1 MSTSNTAGQKM
12 TDAELA
18 KLEKRIAAI
27 YREAYNDLTDTIRDY
42 FGKFAARD
50 AVEKARLDAGEISE
64 DQYKLWRAAQ
74 IGRGKRFEALR
85 DKVAERMTNANATA
99 IAYIN
104 DATPGIYSLN
114 RNLAAY
120 MIEQVAGDVG
130 FDLWDERVVKR
141 LIAEQPGLMPSYPEK
156 RALKRGIDLAY
167 GKKQITASV
176 TSSILQ
182 GRSIKGMADD
192 LQSRIT
198 TMNRDSAIRTARTAV
213 TGAQNAGRLDS
224 YYAAEKMG
232 IKCRKQ
238 WMATLDG
245 RTRHSHAMLDG
256 EIVDNDKKFSNGC
269 RYPGDPQGRPEEIY
283 NCFVGETQIASDG
296 EIVRSYKHEYCGE
309 LIEIETSGGVKF
321 ACTPNHPI
329 LTPSGWVAAALLNNG
344 DDLLVAGFGNG
355 MDSRGN
361 PYIDHVFPRMDALHE
376 LLDISFG
383 QRIRTLRV
391 NFHGDAPTS
400 EVEIVAQKRLLWSY
414 RNAFYGKSV
423 NKFLLK
429 IANEALMGKRPLMK
443 HFWGVCKS
451 ALRFVSCLSEP
462 LSFICG
468 GLRHTVIHG
477 FGAVSNVNTSMV
489 EPTIDDLPTD
499 PIFLREF
506 LNGFSGKV
514 ITDNIIRVN
523 RVITKCHVYNL
534 QTTTGHYFVN
544 SSIPQNG
551 EKYNGNFAIAHN
563 CRCTLVSEIEGIDT
577 SGGKRRARNQ
587 ETEQNELI
595 ENMTYAEWAGWKQ
608 GTNKVADG
616 EESAI
621 IKTYRQFDTGDAAN
635 DFFYYDGD
643 ERGLLA
649 KKRSKHAQWQK
660 SLTEDE
666 DYAIGDY
673 TGGGYYDINSY
684 LRKTGDWENIN
695 AEFVKQ
701 QIKGLDS
708 AISRY
713 ELKDNIRVQ
722 RGVMN
727 DVIDRLVED
736 NDVQDSLSELIGKK
750 FRESAY
756 SSTTVVRN
764 NGVATAKP
772 TILDIEIP
780 AGTGRGAY
788 VNQLAGQFQDT
799 EYEFLLK
806 RGSTFTIK
814 EVREDESM
822 GEYHYYIRMVMDVE

>member
-1 MSTSNTAGQKM
+1 MDTGQKL
-12 TDAELA
+12 TEQELA
-18 KLEKRIAAI
+18 KLEKRIFTV
-27 YREAYNDLTDTIRDY
+27 YQEAYNGLDATIREY
-42 FGKFAARD
+42 FSKFSERD
-50 AVEKARLDAGEISE
+50 KEMKAQLDAGKITEE
-64 DQYKLWRAAQ
+64 HYRQWRIAQ

-85 DKVAERMTNANATA
+85 DQVAERMTNANATA
-99 IAYIN
+99 VAYVN

-114 RNLAAY
+114 RNFAAY
-120 MIEQVAGDVG
+120 TIEQVTGDVG
-130 FDLWDERVVKR
+130 FDTWDEQTVKR
-141 LIAEQPGLMPSYPEK
+141 LIAEQPGLMPSYPEQ

-269 RYPGDPQGRPEEIY
+269 RFPGDPNGPPSEIY
-283 NCFVGETQIASDG
+283 
-296 EIVRSYKHEYCGE
+296 
-309 LIEIETSGGVKF
+309 
-321 ACTPNHPI
+321 
-329 LTPSGWVAAALLNNG
+329 
-344 DDLLVAGFGNG
+344 
-355 MDSRGN
+355 
-361 PYIDHVFPRMDALHE
+361 
-376 LLDISFG
+376 
-383 QRIRTLRV
+383 
-391 NFHGDAPTS
+391 
-400 EVEIVAQKRLLWSY
+400 
-414 RNAFYGKSV
+414 
-423 NKFLLK
+423 
-429 IANEALMGKRPLMK
+429 
-443 HFWGVCKS
+443 
-451 ALRFVSCLSEP
+451 
-462 LSFICG
+462 
-468 GLRHTVIHG
+468 
-477 FGAVSNVNTSMV
+477 
-489 EPTIDDLPTD
+489 
-499 PIFLREF
+499 
-506 LNGFSGKV
+506 
-514 ITDNIIRVN
+514 
-523 RVITKCHVYNL
+523 
-534 QTTTGHYFVN
+534 
-544 SSIPQNG
+544 
-551 EKYNGNFAIAHN
+551 N

-587 ETEQNELI
+587 ATGRNELI

-701 QIKGLDS
+701 KIKGLDS

-736 NDVQDSLSELIGKK
+736 NDVQDSLRELIGKK

>member
-50 AVEKARLDAGEISE
+50 AVEKARLDADDITEE
-64 DQYKLWRAAQ
+64 QYKQWRLAQ
-74 IGRGKRFEALR
+74 IGRGRRFEAIR
-85 DKVAERMTNANATA
+85 DKVAERMTNANVAA
-99 IAYIN
+99 VAYVN

-114 RNLAAY
+114 RNFAAY
-120 MIEQVAGDVG
+120 TIEQVTGDVG
-130 FDLWDERVVKR
+130 FDIWDEQTVKR
-141 LIAEQPGLMPSYPEK
+141 LISEQPELMPYYPEK
-156 RALKRGIDLAY
+156 RALNRGIDLAY

-269 RYPGDPQGRPEEIY
+269 RFPGDPNGPPSEIY
-283 NCFVGETQIASDG
+283 
-296 EIVRSYKHEYCGE
+296 
-309 LIEIETSGGVKF
+309 
-321 ACTPNHPI
+321 
-329 LTPSGWVAAALLNNG
+329 
-344 DDLLVAGFGNG
+344 
-355 MDSRGN
+355 
-361 PYIDHVFPRMDALHE
+361 
-376 LLDISFG
+376 
-383 QRIRTLRV
+383 
-391 NFHGDAPTS
+391 
-400 EVEIVAQKRLLWSY
+400 
-414 RNAFYGKSV
+414 
-423 NKFLLK
+423 
-429 IANEALMGKRPLMK
+429 
-443 HFWGVCKS
+443 
-451 ALRFVSCLSEP
+451 
-462 LSFICG
+462 
-468 GLRHTVIHG
+468 
-477 FGAVSNVNTSMV
+477 
-489 EPTIDDLPTD
+489 
-499 PIFLREF
+499 
-506 LNGFSGKV
+506 
-514 ITDNIIRVN
+514 
-523 RVITKCHVYNL
+523 
-534 QTTTGHYFVN
+534 
-544 SSIPQNG
+544 
-551 EKYNGNFAIAHN
+551 N
-563 CRCTLVSEIEGIDT
+563 CRCTLVSEIEEIDT
-577 SGGKRRARNQ
+577 SGGKRRARNP
-587 ETEQNELI
+587 ETGRNELI

-608 GTNKVADG
+608 KTNHVANAA
-616 EESAI
+616 ESDI
-621 IKTYRQFDTGDAAN
+621 VYKQFDTGDAAN
-635 DFFYYDGD
+635 DFFYYDGE

-649 KKRSKHAQWQK
+649 KKRSKHSQWQK

-666 DYAIGDY
+666 NHAIGDY
-673 TGGGYYDINSY
+673 TGGGYYDINAY
-684 LRKTGDWENIN
+684 LRKNGDWEEIN
-695 AEFVKQ
+695 AEFVNQ
-701 QIKGLDS
+701 QIKGIDG

-713 ELKDNIRVQ
+713 ELKDSICVQ

-727 DVIDRLVED
+727 DVIDKLVED
-736 NDVQDSLSELIGKK
+736 NDIQESLNELVGKK
-750 FRESAY
+750 FHELAY
-756 SSTTVVRN
+756 SSTTVVRGN
-764 NGVATAKP
+764 SVATAKP

-814 EVREDESM
+814 EVREEEIM
-822 GEYHYYIRMVMDVE
+822 GEYHYYMKMVMDVD